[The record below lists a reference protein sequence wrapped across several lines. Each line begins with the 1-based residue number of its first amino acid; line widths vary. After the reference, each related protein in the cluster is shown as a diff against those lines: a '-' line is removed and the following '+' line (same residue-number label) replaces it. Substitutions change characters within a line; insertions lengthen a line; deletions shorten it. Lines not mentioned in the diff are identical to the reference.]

1 MLKSSPKKH
10 FRDEEREREREKS
23 HPNTLKIVFYVDM
36 TVLRSRG
43 SLEVKGKSS
52 NRKISIARSLVCE
65 NMQRRSERASKA
77 VLNYLKY

>member
-36 TVLRSRG
+36 TVFKEPRQPG
-43 SLEVKGKSS
+43 
-52 NRKISIARSLVCE
+52 
-65 NMQRRSERASKA
+65 SEREK
-77 VLNYLKY
+77 